1 MVVLVKYL
9 DLLVTIVIEVV
20 VNRALVITK
29 EFKILNMNAPTPE
42 ILHRI
47 VQTLKWNIFAV
58 MMLLGFVHKMMMIA
72 IVIPLLDIVR
82 MNVKRQLSLVMT

>member
-1 MVVLVKYL
+1 VAVLVKYP

-20 VNRALVITK
+20 VNQALVFTK

-47 VQTLKWNIFAV
+47 VQQPKWNIIVV
-58 MMLLGFVHKMMMIA
+58 MLVLVIVLVHQRIA
-72 IVIPLLDIVR
+72 IVIPPSAI
-82 MNVKRQLSLVMT
+82 VMTDV